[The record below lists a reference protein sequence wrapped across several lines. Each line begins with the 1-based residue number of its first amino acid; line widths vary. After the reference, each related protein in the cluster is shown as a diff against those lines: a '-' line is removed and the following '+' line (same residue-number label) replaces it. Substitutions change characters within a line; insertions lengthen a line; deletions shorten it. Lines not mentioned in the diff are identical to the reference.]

1 MSSFSTLPDARFR
14 SSSGQSPTP
23 SGITQG
29 LDGLSLAVEGPS
41 NNTADGI
48 AQLMAIA
55 GGAAN
60 AVQDAG
66 QIAARRAQYESQLE
80 FEVAQRAQD
89 VQTLAMRKAEQER
102 REGKQADQAADAQYE
117 RFVARERVGK
127 KSLATDLG
135 NVELLRLTERID
147 SGDQQA
153 TQILNGSFDERLVYA
168 RDVAASIFSSADASE
183 LEDDKAEYAT
193 RVLQLIN
200 GKRDNIIR
208 DAESAELQSAAAVMA
223 QAKTPSEF
231 ADVQNVMRDG
241 AIFATDDEVI
251 ATTTLPALQF
261 IASTADVPKLN
272 AFIEASGLAGNE
284 RYATTLQTLRNTA
297 EANAIKLRSARQSQ
311 NASDLRL
318 AIVGAD
324 IDPQNTSLYT
334 LRSQFNT
341 VLRAGG
347 YDDREAAELNNTLSR
362 AEERQA
368 KESEKQLIQSFVDN
382 QRAAIIDESL
392 NAVTTGGGFAL
403 GDAVILVPNLDGSTE
418 KTITITREQRI
429 QEVMPSA
436 LAMVE
441 TTAKAS
447 GLTQSDIYRKQY
459 SLAAS
464 VRYVPDT
471 VKQQAEQVY
480 QVASDAVAKGGD
492 LQVNPLLEDM
502 MVKYRAMSPAYR
514 EVALTES
521 QILYF
526 GAVDELMKLPGMTL
540 ETAARNVASYQNNNI
555 ELRRATESAI
565 DKKVGE
571 SVNRST
577 IANKIE
583 PANWISRRAK
593 NYAMLG
599 NDATKATDKA
609 IKEFDEMSGK
619 VNGYTVPYAKTYAP
633 AANQKEFPEALGEYL
648 RVKIFPAIKQAKPT
662 FLGEEISIDQ
672 LVPMIDPNS
681 NTVQLRF
688 AGNMMPVFADSTDTF
703 AINDVYTW
711 FANRKGVNDAITQQ
725 KVIAEQQMRQEN
737 TARGVKSS
745 DIYAPFPQD

>member
-60 AVQDAG
+60 VVQDAG

-89 VQTLAMRKAEQER
+89 VQTLAMRKAEQDR
-102 REGKQADQAADAQYE
+102 RDGKQADQAADAQYE
-117 RFVARERVGK
+117 RFVARERVAK
-127 KSLATDLG
+127 KSLATNLG
-135 NVELLRLTERID
+135 NVELLRLTERLD
-147 SGDQQA
+147 SGDAEA
-153 TQILNGSFDERLVYA
+153 TQVLNGSFDERLVYA

-200 GKRDNIIR
+200 GKRDNTLR
-208 DAESAELQSAAAVMA
+208 DGEAAELQSAAAVMA

-231 ADVQNVMRDG
+231 ADVQNVMRDS

-251 ATTTLPALQF
+251 ATTTLPALQL
-261 IASTADVPKLN
+261 IASTGDTAKLKS
-272 AFIEASGLAGNE
+272 FIDASGLTGNE
-284 RYATTLQTLRNTA
+284 RYTTALQTLTNNA
-297 EANAIKLRSARQSQ
+297 EANAIKLRSAQQSQ

-318 AIVGAD
+318 AIVSAD
-324 IDPQNTSLYT
+324 IDPKNTSLYT
-334 LRSQFNT
+334 LRSQFNS
-341 VLRAGG
+341 VFRAGG
-347 YDDREAAELNNTLSR
+347 FDDREAAELNNTLSR

-382 QRAAIIDESL
+382 QRAAINDESL
-392 NAVTTGGGFAL
+392 NAVISGGGFAL
-403 GDAVILVPNLDGSTE
+403 GDAEIRVPNFDGSPE
-418 KTITITREQRI
+418 STITVTREQRI

-464 VRYVPDT
+464 VRYVPDN

-521 QILYF
+521 QNAYF
-526 GAVDELMKLPGMTL
+526 AGVDEAMKLPGMTI
-540 ETAARNVASYQNNNI
+540 ETAARDVARYESSNL
-555 ELRRATESAI
+555 ELRRSTEMAINKLTDSHVKKIQTPNKLEMAT
-565 DKKVGE
+565 
-571 SVNRST
+571 
-577 IANKIE
+577 
-583 PANWISRRAK
+583 WISRRASM
-593 NYAMLG
+593 YSMRG
-599 NDATKATDKA
+599 IDATTATQRA
-609 IKEFDEMSGK
+609 INEFDEVAGK

-633 AANQKEFPEALGEYL
+633 AANDKEFPEALGEYL
-648 RVKIFPAIKQAKPT
+648 RVKIFPAIKQAKPS

-672 LVPMIDPNS
+672 FVPVIDPNS

-688 AGNMMPVFADSTDTF
+688 AGNMIPVFADSTDTF

-711 FANRKGVNDAITQQ
+711 FANRKGVNDAIAQQ